1 MAASKKK
8 ILLVDDEAD
17 FVWLTSRMLED
28 ACYHILEAS
37 NGEDALKRFKK
48 DIPDLV
54 LMDYRMPDKD
64 GLETSLQMKQIHP
77 EIPIVIITGYAE
89 IRIAV
94 NAMKAGIYDYV
105 TKPLNPDDFLFT
117 IQRALEK
124 MTLEKEVQHLKHILD
139 DRAPL
144 HERMGPSHAIQNL
157 VQHVEKVAPTTFTV
171 LIEGESGTGKE
182 LVAGAIHDLSLVK
195 DGPFVAVDCGAIP
208 ETLIES
214 ELFGYRKGAFTGAH
228 TDKMGHFQMA
238 DGGTLF
244 LDEVGN
250 LSYPVQQKLLRAI
263 QERKIQRLGG
273 GKPESISTRIVAA
286 TNQSLE
292 KDVKSG
298 LFRSDLYFRLN
309 EFTIKL
315 PPLRER
321 KDDIPYLAV
330 KFQNEVEK
338 ELNKKC
344 GGLSSRALGRLSS
357 YSWPGNVRELRSTIR
372 QSVLL
377 CEENMSITP
386 KHLAFSSHH
395 STGNPQKAEKK
406 PMDFYDGSE
415 ALKETINRIRNEV
428 EKKAVQ
434 ETLILT
440 KGNKSETARRLS
452 IDYKTLLRKIKK
464 YQIAPMQKTA

>member
-1 MAASKKK
+1 MMGKKK
-8 ILLVDDEAD
+8 KLLLVDDDAD
-17 FVWLTSRMLED
+17 FVWLTGRMLED
-28 ACYHILEAS
+28 AGYHVLEAH
-37 NGEDALKRFKK
+37 NGEDALTRFEKES
-48 DIPDLV
+48 PDLV
-54 LMDYRMPDKD
+54 LMDYRMPGKD
-64 GLETSLQMKQIHP
+64 GLETSLAMVHLHP
-77 EIPIVIITGYAE
+77 EIPIVITTGYAE
-89 IRIAV
+89 IKIAV
-94 NAMKAGIYDYV
+94 DVMKAGVYDYV

-117 IQRALEK
+117 IRRALEK
-124 MTLEKEVQHLKHILD
+124 KALEQELRRLKQMLN

-144 HERMGPSHAIQNL
+144 YERMGSGRAIKNL
-157 VQHVEKVAPTTFTV
+157 VQNVEKVAPTAFTV

-182 LVAGAIHDLSLVK
+182 LVAGAVHDLSQVK

-228 TDKMGHFQMA
+228 TDKMGHFEMA

-273 GKPESISTRIVAA
+273 GAPTSVSTRIVAA

-292 KDVKSG
+292 KDVESG
-298 LFRSDLYFRLN
+298 RFRSDLYFRLN

-321 KDDIPYLAV
+321 VDDIPYLAA
-330 KFQNEVEK
+330 KFENEVEK

-344 GGLSSRALGRLSS
+344 GGLSPKALQVLSS
-357 YSWPGNVRELRSTIR
+357 YSWPGNVRELRNAIR

-377 CEENMSITP
+377 CEENMPIAP
-386 KHLAFSSHH
+386 DHLTFSSRN
-395 STGNPQKAEKK
+395 SRGTPQKPKK
-406 PMDFYDGSE
+406 PRMDLYDGSE
-415 ALKETINRIRNEV
+415 PLKETINRIRNEE
-428 EKKAVQ
+428 EKDVIR
-434 ETLILT
+434 EILALA
-440 KGNKSETARRLS
+440 KGNKSETARRLD

-464 YQIAPMQKTA
+464 HGISP

>member
-1 MAASKKK
+1 MAKKK
-8 ILLVDDEAD
+8 KLLLVDDEAD
-17 FVWLTSRMLED
+17 FVWLASQMLED
-28 ACYHILEAS
+28 AGYHVLEAS
-37 NGEDALKRFKK
+37 NGEEALTRFKK

-54 LMDYRMPDKD
+54 LMDYRMPGEN
-64 GLETSLQMKQIHP
+64 GLETSLQMKQLHP

-89 IRIAV
+89 IRVAV

-124 MTLEKEVQHLKHILD
+124 MALEKEVQHLKHMLN

-144 HERMGPSHAIQNL
+144 HERMGPSQTIQNL
-157 VQHVEKVAPTTFTV
+157 VQHVEKVAPTAFTV

-182 LVAGAIHDLSLVK
+182 LVAGAIHDLSQVK
-195 DGPFVAVDCGAIP
+195 DGPFVEVDCGAIP

-228 TDKMGHFQMA
+228 IDKMGHFEMA

-250 LSYPVQQKLLRAI
+250 LPYPAQQKLLRAI

-273 GKPESISTRIVAA
+273 GEPTTVSVRIVAA

-292 KDVKSG
+292 KDVESG

-309 EFTIKL
+309 ELTIKV

-344 GGLSSRALGRLSS
+344 GGLSSGALRRLSS
-357 YSWPGNVRELRSTIR
+357 YSWPGNVRELRNTIR

-377 CEENMSITP
+377 CEENMPIARE
-386 KHLAFSSHH
+386 HLAFSSNHP
-395 STGNPQKAEKK
+395 TGAPKKAENA
-406 PMDFYDGSE
+406 PTDLYNGSE
-415 ALKETINRIRNEV
+415 PLKEIISRIRNEV
-428 EKKAVQ
+428 EKNTIREVL
-434 ETLILT
+434 TLT
-440 KGNKSETARRLS
+440 KGNKSETTRRLS
-452 IDYKTLLRKIKK
+452 IDYTTLLRKIKK
-464 YQIAPMQKTA
+464 YQIAPM

>member
-1 MAASKKK
+1 MMAEKKK

-28 ACYHILEAS
+28 AGYHVLEAR
-37 NGEDALKRFKK
+37 NGEEALKRFSK

-54 LMDYRMPDKD
+54 LMDYRMPGKD
-64 GLETSLQMKQIHP
+64 GLETSLQMKQLHP
-77 EIPIVIITGYAE
+77 KIPIVITTGYAE
-89 IRIAV
+89 IRVAV

-124 MTLEKEVQHLKHILD
+124 MAFEKEVQHLKQMLN

-144 HERMGPSHAIQNL
+144 YERMGPSHAIQNL
-157 VQHVEKVAPTTFTV
+157 VQHVEKVAPTAFTV

-228 TDKMGHFQMA
+228 ADKMGHFEMA

-273 GKPESISTRIVAA
+273 GEPTSISTRIVAA

-292 KDVKSG
+292 EDVKSG

-344 GGLSSRALGRLSS
+344 DGLSSRALGKLSS

-377 CEENMSITP
+377 CEENMAIGP
-386 KHLAFSSHH
+386 ELLAFSSHH

-406 PMDFYDGSE
+406 PMDLYDGSE
-415 ALKETINRIRNEV
+415 PLKETISRIRNEV

-440 KGNKSETARRLS
+440 EGNKSETARRLS

-464 YQIAPMQKTA
+464 YHLEDAIGC

>member
-1 MAASKKK
+1 MTAKKK
-8 ILLVDDEAD
+8 KLLLVDDDAD
-17 FVWLTSRMLED
+17 FVWLMVRMLED
-28 ACYHILEAS
+28 AGYHVIEAR
-37 NGEDALKRFKK
+37 NGEDALTRFEKES
-48 DIPDLV
+48 PDLV
-54 LMDYRMPDKD
+54 LMDYRMPGKD
-64 GLETSLQMKQIHP
+64 GLTTSRAMGHLHP
-77 EIPIVIITGYAE
+77 EIPIVIITGFAE

-94 NAMKAGIYDYV
+94 DAMKAGVYDYV

-117 IQRALEK
+117 VQRALEK
-124 MTLEKEVQHLKHILD
+124 KALEQEVRRLKHMLNN
-139 DRAPL
+139 RAPL
-144 HERMGPSHAIQNL
+144 YERMGPSRAIKNL
-157 VQHVEKVAPTTFTV
+157 VQTVEKVAPTAFTV

-182 LVAGAIHDLSLVK
+182 LVAGAIHDLSQVK
-195 DGPFVAVDCGAIP
+195 DGLFVAVDCGAIP

-228 TDKMGHFQMA
+228 ADKMGHFEMA

-273 GKPESISTRIVAA
+273 GEPTSVSTRIVAA

-292 KDVKSG
+292 KDVESG
-298 LFRSDLYFRLN
+298 RFRSDLYFRLN

-321 KDDIPYLAV
+321 VDDIPYLAA

-344 GGLSSRALGRLSS
+344 GGLSPEALRILSS
-357 YSWPGNVRELRSTIR
+357 YSWPGNVRELRNAIR

-377 CEENMSITP
+377 CEENMPIARD
-386 KHLAFSSHH
+386 HLAFSSQH
-395 STGNPQKAEKK
+395 SAGTPRNPEKN
-406 PMDFYDGSE
+406 PTDPYDGSE
-415 ALKETINRIRNEV
+415 PLKETISRIRNIE
-428 EKKAVQ
+428 EKNAIQ
-434 ETLILT
+434 ETLTLV
-440 KGNKSETARRLS
+440 KGNKSEAARRLK
-452 IDYKTLLRKIKK
+452 IDYKTLHRKIKR
-464 YQIAPMQKTA
+464 YRI

>member
-8 ILLVDDEAD
+8 ILLVDDETD
-17 FVWLTSRMLED
+17 FLWLTTRMLEE
-28 ACYHILEAS
+28 AGYHVFEAR
-37 NGEDALKRFKK
+37 NGEEALTRFLK

-54 LMDYRMPDKD
+54 LMDYRMPGKN
-64 GLETSLQMKQIHP
+64 GLETSLQMKQLHP
-77 EIPIVIITGYAE
+77 EIPIVITTGYAE

-105 TKPLNPDDFLFT
+105 TKPLNPDDFLLT

-124 MTLEKEVQHLKHILD
+124 MALEKEVQHLKQMLD

-144 HERMGPSHAIQNL
+144 HERMGPSHAIQDL
-157 VQHVEKVAPTTFTV
+157 VQHVEKVAPTAFTV

-182 LVAGAIHDLSLVK
+182 LVAGAIHDSSLVK

-228 TDKMGHFQMA
+228 TDKMGHFEMA

-273 GKPESISTRIVAA
+273 GEPISVSTRILAA

-292 KDVKSG
+292 ADVESG
-298 LFRSDLYFRLN
+298 RFRSDLYFRLN

-321 KDDIPYLAV
+321 VDDIPYLAA
-330 KFQNEVEK
+330 KFENEVEK
-338 ELNKKC
+338 ELNKQC
-344 GGLSSRALGRLSS
+344 GGLSSGALRVLSS
-357 YSWPGNVRELRSTIR
+357 YSWPGNVRELRNAIR

-377 CEENMSITP
+377 CEEHMAIAP
-386 KHLAFSSHH
+386 KHLVFSSNHP
-395 STGNPQKAEKK
+395 TGAPQKAENA
-406 PMDFYDGSE
+406 PTDLYDGSE
-415 ALKETINRIRNEV
+415 PLKKIINRIRNEV
-428 EKKAVQ
+428 EKNTIREVL
-434 ETLILT
+434 TLT
-440 KGNKSETARRLS
+440 KGNKSETTRRLS

-464 YQIAPMQKTA
+464 YQIVPIKKTA

>member
-1 MAASKKK
+1 MTAKKK
-8 ILLVDDEAD
+8 KLLLVDDDAD
-17 FVWLTSRMLED
+17 FVWLMVRMLED
-28 ACYHILEAS
+28 AGYHVIEAR
-37 NGEDALKRFKK
+37 NGEDALTRFEKES
-48 DIPDLV
+48 PDLV
-54 LMDYRMPDKD
+54 LMDYRMPGKD
-64 GLETSLQMKQIHP
+64 GLTTSRAMGHLHP
-77 EIPIVIITGYAE
+77 EIPIVIITGFAE

-94 NAMKAGIYDYV
+94 DAMKAGVYDYV

-117 IQRALEK
+117 VQRALEK
-124 MTLEKEVQHLKHILD
+124 KALEQEVRRLKHMLNN
-139 DRAPL
+139 RAPL
-144 HERMGPSHAIQNL
+144 YERMGPSRAIKNL
-157 VQHVEKVAPTTFTV
+157 VQTVEKVAPTAFTV

-182 LVAGAIHDLSLVK
+182 LVAGAIHDLSQVK
-195 DGPFVAVDCGAIP
+195 DGLFVAVDCGAIP

-228 TDKMGHFQMA
+228 ADKMGHFEMA

-273 GKPESISTRIVAA
+273 GEPTSVSTRIVAA

-292 KDVKSG
+292 KDVESG
-298 LFRSDLYFRLN
+298 RFRSDLYFRLN

-321 KDDIPYLAV
+321 VDDIPYLAA

-344 GGLSSRALGRLSS
+344 GGLSPEALRILSS
-357 YSWPGNVRELRSTIR
+357 YSWPGNVRELRNAIR

-377 CEENMSITP
+377 CEENMPIARD
-386 KHLAFSSHH
+386 HLAFSSQH
-395 STGNPQKAEKK
+395 SAGTPRNPEKN
-406 PMDFYDGSE
+406 PTDPCDGSE
-415 ALKETINRIRNEV
+415 PLKETISRIRNIE
-428 EKKAVQ
+428 EKNAIQ
-434 ETLILT
+434 ETLTLV
-440 KGNKSETARRLS
+440 KGNKSEAARRLK
-452 IDYKTLLRKIKK
+452 IDYKTLHRKIKR
-464 YQIAPMQKTA
+464 YRI